1 MAGNVQKRKNRKGK
15 GKGKENKKSPGIRLD

>member
-15 GKGKENKKSPGIRLD
+15 GKENKKSPGIRLD